1 MKKLYPKVRDT
12 LLIVCFTVFLTM
24 ILLFCIGILDR
35 SLSRWIKQNTV
46 FHLTTQ
52 AETLTE
58 ENFKEGKYLIPNSEK
73 VRFFVVKNGEIL
85 VEYYYSTDA
94 FGRRRSHEP
103 KGQKNERRAALIF
116 GDSFA
121 FGFGSNDEDTLSSWI
136 NKSQSQIVAY
146 NYGIIGA
153 SPRETYIITKNR
165 DILKEVKEPI
175 GYLIYVYISGQYQ
188 RLSKFHNDGLPVLR
202 LENGA
207 IVENW
212 ERNPFL
218 VPFHLFSQSRLFYL
232 LPNSL
237 RDLFLDS
244 NNEELFCSLLEKS
257 WKHLAQKN
265 SNVQLIILNY
275 DPWGHDTASEQN
287 LKNCAEK
294 LQAKLVVSP
303 SRKNPEDF
311 YPIDEHP
318 RPLTNKKTAE
328 HLLKYLMNP

>member
-12 LLIVCFTVFLTM
+12 LLIVCITVFLTT
-24 ILLFCIGILDR
+24 ILLFCIGVLDR
-35 SLSRWIKQNTV
+35 SLSRWLKQNTV
-46 FHLTTQ
+46 FHLASQ
-52 AETLTE
+52 ADTLPE
-58 ENFKEGKYLIPNSEK
+58 ENFKEGKYLIPNSER
-73 VRFFVVKNGEIL
+73 VRFFVVRNREIL
-85 VEYYYSTDA
+85 VEFYYSTDA

-103 KGQKNERRAALIF
+103 KGQNNERRAALVF

-136 NKSQSQIVAY
+136 NKSQNQIVAY
-146 NYGIIGA
+146 NYGINGA
-153 SPRETYIITKNR
+153 SPREAYVITKNR
-165 DILKEVKEPI
+165 DLSKEVKEPI
-175 GYLIYVYISGQYQ
+175 GYFIYVFINEQYR
-188 RLSKFHNDGLPVLR
+188 RLSKFHNDSLPVVR

-218 VPFHLFSQSRLFYL
+218 VPFHLFSQSRLFPS
-232 LPNSL
+232 LPNFIL
-237 RDLFLDS
+237 DLFLDS

-257 WKHLAQKN
+257 WKNLAQKN
-265 SNVQLIILNY
+265 PNVQLVILNY
-275 DPWGHDTASEQN
+275 DPRGYYPESEQKI
-287 LKNCAEK
+287 KNCAEK